1 MKNDCFWRIIR
12 KLENIRFMLT
22 RVEKVTADV
31 IVAEKLKKWII
42 ENHLKPGDRLPTEQ
56 LLSEELGVA
65 RHTLREGIKR
75 LSQLGIVS
83 SKTGSGLYICDVS
96 FENMAEYMQFLKQWG
111 YISLPDIYSVREM
124 LECSIVREAALHI
137 DGEHMRIMEEI
148 LSSMK
153 ECIDAGDFD
162 GYVQQDVAFHGN
174 LAESTGNHLLS
185 GIISALRQVFKEH
198 MSQLDRKTALT
209 SFKEHSKIAEAVRG
223 GDAELAVER
232 MRSHIIGTK
241 GTYVS

>member
-1 MKNDCFWRIIR
+1 MLMK
-12 KLENIRFMLT
+12 
-22 RVEKVTADV
+22 VERVTADV
-31 IVAEKLKKWII
+31 IVAEQLKKWII
-42 ENHLKPGDRLPTEQ
+42 EKNLQPGDRLPTEQ
-56 LLSEELGVA
+56 VLSEELGVA

-124 LECSIVREAALHI
+124 LECSIVSEAAQHI
-137 DGEHMRIMEEI
+137 DDSHMQIMYDVI
-148 LSSMK
+148 SNMR
-153 ECIDAGDFD
+153 ECIDNSDFD
-162 GYVQQDVAFHGN
+162 GYVQQDIIFHMN

-198 MSQLDRKTALT
+198 MSQLDRKTAIT
-209 SFKEHSKIAEAVRG
+209 SFKQHSCIAEAVRS
-223 GDAELAVER
+223 GDSELAEKL
-232 MRSHIIGTK
+232 MHEHISGTK
-241 GTYVS
+241 GSYVS